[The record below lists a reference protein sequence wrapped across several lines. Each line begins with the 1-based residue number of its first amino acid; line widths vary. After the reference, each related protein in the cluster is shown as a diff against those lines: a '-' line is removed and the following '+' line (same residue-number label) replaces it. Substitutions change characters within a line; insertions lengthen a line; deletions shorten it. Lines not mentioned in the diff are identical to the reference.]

1 MRWINEIVERKKKNR
16 LVHILRNVTIG
27 AGRIR

>member
-1 MRWINEIVERKKKNR
+1 MRWINERIERKKKNR
-16 LVHILRNVTIG
+16 LVHILRNATIE